1 SNIDDSSAMLPEELK
16 TISDD
21 ISYIELTVTVV
32 EDILKIV
39 NPTKAS
45 GPDFIS
51 PKLLKEASSVL
62 KYPLC
67 KLFNLSLST
76 STFPDEWKRANVTP
90 VYKNSK
96 PNDVKNYRP
105 ISLLSVIS
113 KCMERSVYKH
123 VYNHYMRHYI
133 LTKNQSGFQ
142 RLIN

>member
-1 SNIDDSSAMLPEELK
+1 MASKDNTINYIMVTGDFNDNQLAPVNSKSTALSNIDDSSAVLREELHN
-16 TISDD
+16 ISDD
-21 ISYIELTVTVV
+21 ISYIELTVTGV

-45 GPDFIS
+45 GPDLIS

-76 STFPDEWKRANVTP
+76 STFPDQWKRANVTP

-105 ISLLSVIS
+105 MSLLV
-113 KCMERSVYKH
+113 
-123 VYNHYMRHYI
+123 
-133 LTKNQSGFQ
+133 
-142 RLIN
+142 